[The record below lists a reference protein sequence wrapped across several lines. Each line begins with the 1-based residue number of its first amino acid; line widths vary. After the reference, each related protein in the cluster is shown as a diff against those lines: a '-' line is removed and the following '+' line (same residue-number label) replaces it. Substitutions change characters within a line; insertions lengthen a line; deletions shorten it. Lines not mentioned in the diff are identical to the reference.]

1 MKKIIN
7 GKMYNTE
14 TAEKLTSWEHSYRSQ
29 VDWYEEMLYKKKTGE
44 YFLYGNG
51 NAGSK
56 YARETSQN
64 CYSPDETII
73 PITESTARRLVERNA
88 SVEEYIRIF
97 GEPPFRCILSI
108 RRRLPHGRLC
118 VRDIWLSSSTLSPG
132 HRFASFLLYIR

>member
-1 MKKIIN
+1 MRKIIN

-97 GEPPFRCILSI
+97 GEPEE
-108 RRRLPHGRLC
+108 
-118 VRDIWLSSSTLSPG
+118 
-132 HRFASFLLYIR
+132 